1 MKKSYL
7 SVAVLAMVVLMSSC
21 GGSSS
26 SFESDVRK
34 RAEYMCKVQ
43 KLSVTAATD
52 EKAAKELEAVKKEMD
67 EFDAKMEKK
76 HKDKKGDDALS
87 AKAQEIVKE
96 VMEKCK

>member
-1 MKKSYL
+1 MKKNFL
-7 SVAVLAMVVLMSSC
+7 LIAILGVVVSSSSC

-34 RAEYMCKVQ
+34 KADYLCKVQ
-43 KLSVTAATD
+43 KLSAATD
-52 EKAAKELEAVKKEMD
+52 EKSVKELADVKKEME

-76 HKDKKGDDALS
+76 YDDKQPDEKSQAS
-87 AKAQEIVKE
+87 AKKIMEE